1 VLIQN
6 KVCIFAPS
14 KTNSILN
21 LHNLQKVVEGKQIM
35 INTTLGNIGHLSIII
50 AFVSAWVAVIGYFQA
65 TRLQTT
71 ANQAG
76 NLRWKYFARG
86 AFAVHFIALFT
97 VFADLFYIIH
107 GQHYEYHYA
116 WSHSSR
122 SLPVQYMISCFWEG
136 QEGSFLL
143 WMVWHAVLAL
153 ILILTNRFWE
163 SSVMT
168 IIMLVQGFLV
178 SMILGISFFDIKIG
192 SSPFILLRDVMVDIP
207 VFQVGS
213 AVYNPNFV
221 PPDGRGLNA
230 LLQNYWMVIHPP
242 TLFLGFAL
250 TLIPFAYCLAGLW
263 LRQYKEWVRPALPWA
278 LVGGAVLGLGILMGG
293 YWAYETLNFGGY
305 WNWDPVEN
313 AVYVPWLVLVASIHT
328 KIAYRKSSTALTASM
343 ILTISTFLLILYS
356 TFLTRSGILGN
367 ASVHSFT
374 DLGLSG
380 QLLIYLLFFVG
391 LAIFGLVWRWKEI
404 PKTKQE
410 LTVYSREFWIFLGA
424 TVLCLSAF
432 QIIFTTSI
440 PVFRKVIE
448 LFGFTSTL
456 SLPADQIAH
465 YTKFQLWGSVLIAL
479 LSGTGQFFWWQ
490 KIDKASLQKA
500 ITLPAVITL
509 LLSTL
514 WIALSGIQN
523 FSFIILLTAS
533 VYTIVANATILIN
546 ILTKSSFKLAGGA
559 VAHMGIGM
567 MLIGILFSSGYSNV
581 ISKNLSGKL
590 IFDPKNAETLEQ
602 KKKFETENQDNLLLW
617 FNEPTQMRE
626 YKIAYKGDYVE
637 AKGYPHYIKKTSL
650 QATDKPEKTIASEAI
665 IYEGKTY
672 FKQGD
677 TVRILPENT
686 FYKVEYR
693 NKQGQVFSL
702 YPRGQVNPAMGGL
715 LASPDISRSWG
726 ADLYTHVSSIP
737 DPDKEK
743 QWTKKEDITVGLGD
757 TLFINDM
764 IAIFETRKP
773 LKNEEMMRFVGKGET
788 IGKDDI
794 GLQATIKILGKT
806 QVYYARPLFLV
817 RGKDVA
823 LIPDV
828 IPELGVKLNLSKID
842 PATGKFTFEIFL
854 GQRDYIVLK
863 AMEKP
868 LINVLWIG
876 TLVVMLGFGIAVYRR
891 YTEFR
896 SMRDK
901 GLEASE

>member
-1 VLIQN
+1 
-6 KVCIFAPS
+6 
-14 KTNSILN
+14 
-21 LHNLQKVVEGKQIM
+21 M
-35 INTTLGNIGHLSIII
+35 INTTLGNIGHLSIIT
-50 AFVSAWVAVIGYFQA
+50 AFVSAWVAAIAYFQA
-65 TRLQTT
+65 THLPTET
-71 ANQAG
+71 ASEAI
-76 NLRWKYFARG
+76 LRWKRFARA
-86 AFAVHFIALFT
+86 AFAIHGIALFT
-97 VFADLFYIIH
+97 VFFDLFYIIH
-107 GQHYEYHYA
+107 GRYYEYHYA
-116 WSHSSR
+116 WSHSSS

-143 WMVWHAVLAL
+143 WMIWHVLL
-153 ILILTNRFWE
+153 SVILIVTNRFWE

-168 IIMLVQGFLV
+168 IVMLVQGFLV
-178 SMILGISFFDIKIG
+178 SMILGVSVFDLKIG
-192 SSPFILLRDVMVDIP
+192 SSPFILLRDAMSEIP

-213 AVYNPNFV
+213 SVYNPNFV

-313 AVYVPWLVLVASIHT
+313 AVLVPWLVLVAGIHT
-328 KIAYRKSSTALTASM
+328 KIAYHKSSTALTASM
-343 ILTISTFLLILYS
+343 ILTISAFLLILYS

-380 QLLIYLLFFVG
+380 QLLIYYLFFVG
-391 LAIFGLVWRWKEI
+391 LAIFALAYRWKEI

-410 LTVYSREFWIFLGA
+410 LTAYTREFWIFLGA

-440 PVFRKVIE
+440 PVFRKIIE
-448 LFGFTSTL
+448 VFGFVSTL

-465 YTKFQLWGSVLIAL
+465 YTKFQLWASVLIAL

-490 KIDKASLQKA
+490 KIDKASLQRA
-500 ITLPAVITL
+500 ITLPIIIAL
-509 LLSTL
+509 LISGL
-514 WIALSGIQN
+514 WIAASGMQN
-523 FSFIILLTAS
+523 FPFIILLTAS
-533 VYTIVANATILIN
+533 VYTIVANLS
-546 ILTKSSFKLAGGA
+546 ILTGLLRKNTFKLAGGA
-559 VAHMGIGM
+559 VSHMGIGM
-567 MLIGILFSSGYSNV
+567 MLLGILFSSGYSNV

-602 KKKFETENQDNLLLW
+602 KRKFETENQDNLLLW
-617 FNEPTQMRE
+617 FNEPTNMRE
-626 YKIAYKGDYVE
+626 YKVTYKGDYVE
-637 AKGYPHYIKKTSL
+637 AKGYPHYIKKTLL
-650 QATDKPEKTIASEAI
+650 QATDKPETTIATEAI
-665 IYEGKTY
+665 SYENKQY

-677 TVRILPENT
+677 TVKILPENT
-686 FYKVEYR
+686 FYRVEYR
-693 NKQGQVFSL
+693 TAQGQVFSL
-702 YPRGQVNPAMGGL
+702 YPRAQVNPAMGGL
-715 LASPDISRSWG
+715 LASPDIVRNWG
-726 ADLYTHVSSIP
+726 ADIYTHVSSIP

-743 QWTKKEDITVGLGD
+743 QWTKKEDVTVSLGD
-757 TLFINDM
+757 TLYINDM
-764 IAIFETRKP
+764 ITVFEGRKP
-773 LKNEEMMRFVGKGET
+773 LKTEELKRFVGKGET
-788 IGKDDI
+788 LTNEDI
-794 GLQATIKILGKT
+794 GLQATLKVLGKN
-806 QVYYARPLFLV
+806 QAHYARPLFLV
-817 RGKDVA
+817 RGRQVA
-823 LIPDV
+823 LVPDV
-828 IPELGVKLNLSKID
+828 IPELGLKIALKKID
-842 PATGKFTFEIFL
+842 TETGKFTFEIYI

-876 TLVVMLGFGIAVYRR
+876 TLVVMFGFSIAVYRR
-891 YTEFR
+891 YTAFVK
-896 SMRDK
+896 MRDK